1 MISLQR
7 GMQLSLFRPNGAA
20 SIGGTAGFKCQ
31 VLMRTIRPGM
41 PRRTSATLSVV
52 SRGDT
57 LLRHQLEGRTLGTSA
72 MVWDLTAFMEGL
84 PDGRYV
90 VAFESNLEVG

>member
-1 MISLQR
+1 ML
-7 GMQLSLFRPNGAA
+7 LPLFRPNGAA

-31 VLMRTIRPGM
+31 VLMRTVRPSM

-57 LLRHQLEGRTLGTSA
+57 LLRYQLEGRTLGTSA
-72 MVWDLTAFMEGL
+72 MVWDLTALMEGL

-90 VAFESNLEVG
+90 VAFESNLEVD

>member
-1 MISLQR
+1 MR
-7 GMQLSLFRPNGAA
+7 LSIFRPNGAV
-20 SIGGTAGFKCQ
+20 SIGDTAGFKCR
-31 VLMRTIRPGM
+31 VLMRTIRPSM
-41 PRRTSATLSVV
+41 PRRTSATFSVV

-57 LLRHQLEGRTLGTSA
+57 LLCHQLEGRTFGTSA
-72 MVWDLTAFMEGL
+72 MVWDLTALMEGL